1 MCREATI
8 RFGDA
13 LSAAESEEFVG
24 YRPSSAQRIRP
35 KSFEVNLTEAIVAA
49 QKERFDEKDVY
60 SDEYGGT
67 QMMGAALAK
76 GMVMVLSIWD
86 DSEANM
92 NWLDACTVADYQTYN
107 CSAHATFDDPSMWEE
122 AYDLDGAGAWRG
134 PADFIGDVATFRD
147 HGATFKS
154 LAIPEPWRSQEK
166 FACDAVEGGSPAWD
180 CANET
185 YRVVVSDIKVKDIS
199 A

>member
-1 MCREATI
+1 M
-8 RFGDA
+8 
-13 LSAAESEEFVG
+13 
-24 YRPSSAQRIRP
+24 
-35 KSFEVNLTEAIVAA
+35 AA

-147 HGATFKS
+147 HGAT
-154 LAIPEPWRSQEK
+154 Q
-166 FACDAVEGGSPAWD
+166 
-180 CANET
+180 
-185 YRVVVSDIKVKDIS
+185 
-199 A
+199 

>member
-35 KSFEVNLTEAIVAA
+35 KSFEVNLTDAIVAA

-76 GMVMVLSIWD
+76 GMVLSI
-86 DSEANM
+86 
-92 NWLDACTVADYQTYN
+92 
-107 CSAHATFDDPSMWEE
+107 
-122 AYDLDGAGAWRG
+122 
-134 PADFIGDVATFRD
+134 
-147 HGATFKS
+147 
-154 LAIPEPWRSQEK
+154 
-166 FACDAVEGGSPAWD
+166 
-180 CANET
+180 
-185 YRVVVSDIKVKDIS
+185 
-199 A
+199 